1 MVAEIA
7 NGPFHR
13 LCRTRPAVNTRSG
26 LLMAAMLTLVGA
38 EAVVADPTRDAILD
52 AYARQATSEPAGFEG
67 FSAAS
72 GERLY
77 LGPHAGGNPQ
87 TPACAACHGPDPRSP
102 GRHVRTG
109 RPIAPMAVSADPRRF
124 TDAAD
129 VDKRFARD
137 CPNVLGRPCTA
148 AEKGD
153 FITFLAGR

>member
-1 MVAEIA
+1 M
-7 NGPFHR
+7 
-13 LCRTRPAVNTRSG
+13 RTRSRLMLAAVASF
-26 LLMAAMLTLVGA
+26 VGA
-38 EAVVADPTRDAILD
+38 AAAVAADPARDAILA
-52 AYARQATSEPAGFEG
+52 AYARQATNETAGFAG
-67 FSAAS
+67 FSAAR